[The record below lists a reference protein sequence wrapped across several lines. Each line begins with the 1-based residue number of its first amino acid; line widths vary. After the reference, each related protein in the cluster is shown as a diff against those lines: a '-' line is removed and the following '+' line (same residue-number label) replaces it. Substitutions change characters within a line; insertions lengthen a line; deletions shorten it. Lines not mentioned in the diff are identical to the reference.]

1 MIGRDP
7 NYPNTNLPPQFRRI
21 KKVYKC
27 HNCKKELNNAWP
39 YSRGN
44 PTNEIQY
51 LCLECKNELSITEA
65 LNKLYL
71 GSYNENKNRRRNS
84 IHNDSETSIP
94 TPVETVRYKDSQQQQ
109 STTNKK
115 GRKKTVK

>member
-1 MIGRDP
+1 MISRDRD
-7 NYPNTNLPPQFRRI
+7 YPHTNPPEFKRI

-27 HNCKKELNNAWP
+27 HNCKKELDNAWP

-51 LCLECKNELSITEA
+51 LCLECKNELSVTDA

-71 GSYNENKNRRRNS
+71 GSYSESKNRRRNS
-84 IHNDSETSIP
+84 IHDKSETSIP
-94 TPVETVRYKDSQQQQ
+94 TPIDIVRYKDTQQQNT
-109 STTNKK
+109 SNKK
-115 GRKKTVK
+115 RKKEKKL